1 MFMNVVFLF
10 YSHLFF
16 KASAKVKNFSELAKL
31 FLKNFVFL
39 FFANPAFLLKRTA
52 KILPYFYLIQ
62 IYFYKFFKAYFKVIL
77 ASLFVYDRLPLESL
91 LLL

>member
-1 MFMNVVFLF
+1 KT
-10 YSHLFF
+10 FF
-16 KASAKVKNFSELAKL
+16 EKFCFS
-31 FLKNFVFL
+31 